1 MQIEIMSLSL
11 YFMKTE
17 LSQTEENYLKAIF
30 SISLSLN
37 KAVST
42 NAIAEKLK
50 TKASSVTDM
59 IKKLS
64 EKNLVDYKKYQ
75 GVLLT
80 EKGKKIAV
88 KIIRKHRLWEVFLVK
103 YLDFSWDEVHEV
115 AEQLEHVK
123 STKLTQELDRYLEYP
138 THDPHGDPIPDEN
151 GKIAH
156 HSDTMLSSIKE
167 KQACIVMGVKDSS
180 TSFLKYLDN
189 ANIKLGSVVNVIEKV
204 AFDDSMRI
212 EIQGAQLSI
221 SHQISKNLFV
231 KKI

>member
-1 MQIEIMSLSL
+1 
-11 YFMKTE
+11 MKIE

-64 EKNLVDYKKYQ
+64 EKNLVDYQKYQ

-80 EKGKKIAV
+80 EEGKKIAIR
-88 KIIRKHRLWEVFLVK
+88 IIRKHRLWEVFLVK
-103 YLDFSWDEVHEV
+103 HLDFSWDEVHEV

-123 STKLTQELDRYLEYP
+123 STKLTQELDRYLDYP
-138 THDPHGDPIPDEN
+138 THDPHGDPIPDQN
-151 GKIAH
+151 GKIVH
-156 HSDTMLSSIKE
+156 HGDTMLSSLNE
-167 KQACIVMGVKDSS
+167 KQSGIVMGVKDSS
-180 TSFLKYLDN
+180 PSFLKYLDN
-189 ANIKLGSVVNVIEKV
+189 ASIKLGSAVNVIEKV
-204 AFDDSMRI
+204 AFDDSMCI
-212 EIQGAQLSI
+212 EIEGTKLSI

-231 KKI
+231 KKSEL